1 MELKILQLL
10 LFLCMNL
17 LVSGVG
23 AAAQVRCIERERQA
37 LLKFKESLT
46 GDLSGLTWGSEED
59 KEECCNWYGVECS
72 VTGHVI
78 RLDLSDK
85 HLRGTISPA
94 LQELQHLK
102 YLSLTNNNMTI
113 DNLNWLSD
121 VPLLSYLDLSGI
133 NLRNVTNWIQPIT
146 KLSLLEKLYL
156 SGCQLHDNLPAFDF
170 FANSSSSCLSDL
182 YLSDNNLTSFS
193 TLESLFNFSRI
204 LSHLDLSYN
213 QLDGPVPGTL
223 FKLHFLEEL
232 NLEGNLLHGGVH
244 KPLENLSH
252 LHSLDISFNKLNLPL
267 AHLFQNLSEIMSLQ
281 CIYLSNNQLV
291 GPLPDITRFSSL
303 KELYLGNNHLD
314 GLHPQS
320 FNQASSLEVLDLSYN
335 QLVGFLPDITR
346 FSSLKELFLGNNQLD
361 GVQPQSFNQ
370 ASSLEF
376 LDLSYNQLVGS
387 LPDITRFSS
396 LKKLYLSNN
405 HLDGLHPQSLHQP
418 SSLESLDL
426 SGNQLKR
433 LPEAIEH
440 LLNLKY
446 LNLSSTSLEGTIT
459 EHHLSNL
466 TQLTK
471 LDLSSNNV
479 SFSFSFDWIPPFQL
493 QIRLSHCNMGPYFPN
508 WIRTQN
514 SLSELYLSFA
524 GISDTLPNWL
534 WSMTSIQLLDLSH
547 NNIRGRISDLA
558 LKLNHYGHLDLSHN
572 NLSGPIP
579 ISVFQYST
587 TVGIETLVLSDN
599 QLDGELPDCWMNL
612 HDLSVLNLANN
623 KFTGKLPPT
632 LSTLKRLTILHLGN
646 NNFTGELPSS
656 WKNCTQLRKLDVG
669 RNKLTGTIPAWI
681 GTHLTNLAVLSL
693 RFNSLHGS
701 IPPTICYLTD
711 IHVLDLSRNNI
722 SGKIPQCINNFT
734 SLVLNDG
741 STILEYNPFLY
752 DYGRPRDDD
761 DNALVLW
768 KGQEFE
774 YERLRTLKGIDLS
787 SNKLVGTIPQ
797 AFCDLRGL
805 VFINLSRNQLTGN
818 IISCIGQLD
827 TLEWL
832 DLSRNKLSG
841 EIPNGLANLH
851 FLSVL
856 DLSYNNLTGKIPLS
870 TQLQSFDSSVY
881 AGNNQLCGDPLVEC
895 PRDPSVTHNGKVN
908 VVEEDDRFINR
919 DFYICMAFGFIIGFW
934 VVVGTLILKHSWRH
948 SYFKFWNSVRDWM
961 YVTTTIYVTG
971 FKRKFMS

>member
-1 MELKILQLL
+1 
-10 LFLCMNL
+10 MNL
-17 LVSGVG
+17 LFSGVG
-23 AAAQVRCIERERQA
+23 AAAEVRCIERERQA

-182 YLSDNNLTSFS
+182 YLSHNNLTSFS

-223 FKLHFLEEL
+223 LKLHFLEEL
-232 NLEGNLLHGGVH
+232 NLE
-244 KPLENLSH
+244 
-252 LHSLDISFNKLNLPL
+252 
-267 AHLFQNLSEIMSLQ
+267 
-281 CIYLSNNQLV
+281 
-291 GPLPDITRFSSL
+291 DITRFSSL

-314 GLHPQS
+314 GFHPQS

-335 QLVGFLPDITR
+335 QLVGSLPDITR

-376 LDLSYNQLVGS
+376 LDLSCNQLVGP

-446 LNLSSTSLEGTIT
+446 LNLSSSSLEGTIT

-493 QIRLSHCNMGPYFPN
+493 QMLCLSHCNMGPYFPN

-612 HDLSVLNLANN
+612 NDLSVLNLANN
-623 KFTGKLPPT
+623 KFTGKLSPT

-646 NNFTGELPSS
+646 NNFTGELPPS

-669 RNKLTGTIPAWI
+669 GNKLTGTIPAWI

-774 YERLRTLKGIDLS
+774 YKRLRTLKGIDLS

-797 AFCDLRGL
+797 AFSDLRGL

-856 DLSYNNLTGKIPLS
+856 DLSFNNLTGKIPLS
-870 TQLQSFDSSVY
+870 TQLQSFDSSAY
-881 AGNNQLCGDPLVEC
+881 AGNSQLCGDPLVEC
-895 PRDPSVTHNGKVN
+895 PRDPSVTDNGKEN
-908 VVEEDDRFINR
+908 VVEEDDSFINR
-919 DFYICMAFGFIIGFW
+919 DFYICMAFGFITGFW

>member
-102 YLSLTNNNMTI
+102 HLSLTNNNMTI

-182 YLSDNNLTSFS
+182 YLSHNNLTSFS
-193 TLESLFNFSRI
+193 TLESLFNFGRI

-223 FKLHFLEEL
+223 LKLHFLEEL
-232 NLEGNLLHGGVH
+232 NLKGNLLHGGVD
-244 KPLENLSH
+244 KPLGNLSH
-252 LHSLDISFNKLNLPL
+252 LRSLDISFNKLNVPLP
-267 AHLFQNLSEIMSLQ
+267 HLFENISEIISLRR
-281 CIYLSNNQLV
+281 I
-291 GPLPDITRFSSL
+291 
-303 KELYLGNNHLD
+303 
-314 GLHPQS
+314 
-320 FNQASSLEVLDLSYN
+320 DLSQN
-335 QLVGFLPDITR
+335 H
-346 FSSLKELFLGNNQLD
+346 
-361 GVQPQSFNQ
+361 
-370 ASSLEF
+370 
-376 LDLSYNQLVGS
+376 LVGS

-514 SLSELYLSFA
+514 SLQELYLSFV

-547 NNIRGRISDLA
+547 NNIMGRMPDLA
-558 LKLNHYGHLDLSHN
+558 LKLNHYEQLDLSHN

-579 ISVFQYST
+579 ISIFQYST
-587 TVGIETLVLSDN
+587 TLGIETLVLSDN

-632 LSTLKRLTILHLGN
+632 LSTPKWLTILHLGN
-646 NNFTGELPSS
+646 NNFTGELPPS

-669 RNKLTGTIPAWI
+669 GNKLTGTIPAWI

-734 SLVLNDG
+734 SLVRNDG
-741 STILEYNPFLY
+741 STILEFNPSLVYAGKPF
-752 DYGRPRDDD
+752 DDN
-761 DNALVLW
+761 DNALVQW
-768 KGQEFE
+768 KGQDSE
-774 YERLRTLKGIDLS
+774 YKRLKNLKGIDLS

-797 AFCDLRGL
+797 AFSNLKGL
-805 VFINLSRNQLTGN
+805 VFINLSRNHLTGN
-818 IISCIGQLD
+818 IISSIGQLD
-827 TLEWL
+827 TLEWI
-832 DLSRNKLSG
+832 DLSRNQLSG
-841 EIPNGLANLH
+841 EIPNSLANLH

-870 TQLQSFDSSVY
+870 TQLQSFNSSAYV
-881 AGNNQLCGDPLVEC
+881 GNSLLCGDPLAEC
-895 PRDPSVTHNGKVN
+895 PHDPSMTGRGELNI
-908 VVEEDDRFINR
+908 VEEDDRFMNR
-919 DFYICMAFGFIIGFW
+919 DFYICMAFGFITGFW
-934 VVVGTLILKHSWRH
+934 VIVGTLVLKHSWRR
-948 SYFKFWNSVRDWM
+948 SYFNFWNNIGDWIH
-961 YVTTTIYVTG
+961 VTTAIYVTR
-971 FKRKFMS
+971 FKRKFMP